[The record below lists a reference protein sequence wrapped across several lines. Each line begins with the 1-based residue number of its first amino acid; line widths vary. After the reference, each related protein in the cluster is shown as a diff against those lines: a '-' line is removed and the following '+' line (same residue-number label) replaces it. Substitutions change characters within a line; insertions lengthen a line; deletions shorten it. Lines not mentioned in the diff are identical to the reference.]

1 MSFALADSESVLI
14 ICGPTAIGKTGV
26 AMAVQDALGGSHRAQ
41 LISADSALI
50 YRGMDIGT
58 AKPST
63 EELRAYPHKLI
74 DIRDPSEAY
83 SAAEF
88 VADVDAAIVEAIA
101 AGKKPIVV
109 GGTMMYL
116 KCMLEGIASLP
127 STDENMRAVLQ
138 QELEEKGAT
147 VLHDELMRQDPR
159 AAANIHPNNH
169 QRLMRA
175 LAVIRETGSPL
186 SAQWASHA
194 GGTLYERT
202 GHRSQTVIMLPKDRG
217 VLHQRIGERFEQMLQ
232 QGFLAEVE
240 ALVSRRDLHR
250 GMPSMRAV
258 GYRQAVAH
266 LMGECDYAEFVQ
278 KGLAATRQLA
288 KRQLTWLKKWPDATP
303 VVSDDPDDA
312 RNVVL
317 TGFIG

>member
-26 AMAVQDALGGSHRAQ
+26 AMAVQDALGGSHRVQ

-116 KCMLEGIASLP
+116 KCMLEGGIASLP

-138 QELEEKGAT
+138 QNLRKKGPQCCMT
-147 VLHDELMRQDPR
+147 
-159 AAANIHPNNH
+159 NSCGK
-169 QRLMRA
+169 
-175 LAVIRETGSPL
+175 T
-186 SAQWASHA
+186 
-194 GGTLYERT
+194 
-202 GHRSQTVIMLPKDRG
+202 
-217 VLHQRIGERFEQMLQ
+217 
-232 QGFLAEVE
+232 
-240 ALVSRRDLHR
+240 RRR
-250 GMPSMRAV
+250 RPI
-258 GYRQAVAH
+258 
-266 LMGECDYAEFVQ
+266 F
-278 KGLAATRQLA
+278 
-288 KRQLTWLKKWPDATP
+288 TP
-303 VVSDDPDDA
+303 TTINA
-312 RNVVL
+312 
-317 TGFIG
+317 

>member
-202 GHRSQTVIMLPKDRG
+202 GHRSQTVIMLP
-217 VLHQRIGERFEQMLQ
+217 RIVVFCISVSTSGSNKCCSRV
-232 QGFLAEVE
+232 LAEVE
-240 ALVSRRDLHR
+240 ALVSRRDLHP

-312 RNVVL
+312 RNVV
-317 TGFIG
+317 

>member
-1 MSFALADSESVLI
+1 MSFSLADSDSVLI

-26 AMAVQDALGGSHRAQ
+26 AMAVQDALGGPHRAQ

-58 AKPST
+58 AKPSRG
-63 EELRAYPHKLI
+63 ELQAYPHKLI
-74 DIRDPSEAY
+74 DIRDPSETY

-88 VADVDAAIVEAIA
+88 VADADTAIVEAVA
-101 AGKKPIVV
+101 SGKKPVVV

-147 VLHDELMRQDPR
+147 VLHDELMQQDPK

-186 SAQWASHA
+186 SDQWASHA

-202 GHRSQTVIMLPKDRG
+202 GLSSQTVIMLPKDRG

-240 ALVSRRDLHR
+240 ALVSRCDLHP

-266 LMGECDYAEFVQ
+266 LMGECDYAEFVE

-303 VVSDDPDDA
+303 VVSDDPEDA
-312 RNVVL
+312 RHAIL

>member
-1 MSFALADSESVLI
+1 MSFFLADSESVLI

-26 AMAVQDALGGSHRAQ
+26 AMAVQDALGGPHRAQ

-63 EELRAYPHKLI
+63 EELQAYPHKLI
-74 DIRDPSEAY
+74 DIRDPSETY

-88 VADVDAAIVEAIA
+88 VADADTAIVEAVA

-147 VLHDELMRQDPR
+147 VLHDELMQQDP
-159 AAANIHPNNH
+159 
-169 QRLMRA
+169 
-175 LAVIRETGSPL
+175 
-186 SAQWASHA
+186 A
-194 GGTLYERT
+194 GGSQHSPQQPSTL
-202 GHRSQTVIMLPKDRG
+202 
-217 VLHQRIGERFEQMLQ
+217 
-232 QGFLAEVE
+232 
-240 ALVSRRDLHR
+240 
-250 GMPSMRAV
+250 
-258 GYRQAVAH
+258 
-266 LMGECDYAEFVQ
+266 
-278 KGLAATRQLA
+278 
-288 KRQLTWLKKWPDATP
+288 DACFGCNP
-303 VVSDDPDDA
+303 
-312 RNVVL
+312 
-317 TGFIG
+317 